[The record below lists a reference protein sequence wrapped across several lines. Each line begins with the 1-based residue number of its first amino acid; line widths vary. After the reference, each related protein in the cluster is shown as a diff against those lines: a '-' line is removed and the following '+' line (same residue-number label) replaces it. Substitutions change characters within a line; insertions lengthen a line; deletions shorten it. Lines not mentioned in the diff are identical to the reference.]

1 MSKVDV
7 SMNGIELQDREFFAA
22 IREGREP
29 NSSVALGARLLP
41 GARRARRKPGGAGRL
56 VVNQPRMGLPKA
68 RINRK
73 RVSEGEEVAGRGTMA
88 KLDSSLAEA
97 EQVYREMRALAD
109 SGDTEGKKK
118 LVQLRSRYAMLMLDI
133 LQARKVDERMLSD
146 TELAKE
152 FDSRFFEMRQALANH
167 QAKWRLQ
174 SIEDDTAGYMVS
186 AQGLNRAQDEFYH
199 WARGKFTQR

>member
-1 MSKVDV
+1 
-7 SMNGIELQDREFFAA
+7 
-22 IREGREP
+22 
-29 NSSVALGARLLP
+29 
-41 GARRARRKPGGAGRL
+41 
-56 VVNQPRMGLPKA
+56 
-68 RINRK
+68 
-73 RVSEGEEVAGRGTMA
+73 MA

-146 TELAKE
+146 PELAKE
-152 FDSRFFEMRQALANH
+152 FDSRFFEMRQTLANH

-199 WARGKFTQR
+199 WTRGKFTQR